1 MENEYNAAMIWQ
13 IALLLIAGGL
23 FLFGLACFVFAVQ
36 RFLTIAIVE
45 IKKQIASSLSTSAQ
59 SPFPG
64 GMGFDL
70 NKKMQEFWE
79 KRLTPTDGGF
89 DGYNEE
95 EMFVREKVDELK
107 DIGVLDAEQMN
118 QDEMETFVK
127 QALRDQGFA
136 EKPKGE

>member
-1 MENEYNAAMIWQ
+1 MDIVYNNPMIWQ
-13 IALLLIAGGL
+13 VALLFIAGGL

-36 RFLTIAIVE
+36 RFLTIAVVE
-45 IKKQIASSLSTSAQ
+45 VKKQIAFSMRPSEHPLTA
-59 SPFPG
+59 

-107 DIGVLDAEQMN
+107 DIGVLDATQMS
-118 QDEMETFVK
+118 QGEMETFVK
-127 QALRDQGFA
+127 QALRDQGFP